1 MTVNIVTPPIATA
14 SNSDSQHG
22 SESSTAK
29 LTSSPTSSAVL
40 GYGPT
45 RYSLSKGSN
54 GCISVKGIA
63 EADLARLNTD
73 IRGYKKAVKEATG
86 SSCVLYE

>member
-1 MTVNIVTPPIATA
+1 VTVNIVTPPIATA
-14 SNSDSQHG
+14 SNSNSQHG
-22 SESSTAK
+22 SESRTES
-29 LTSSPTSSAVL
+29 SSPTSSAVL